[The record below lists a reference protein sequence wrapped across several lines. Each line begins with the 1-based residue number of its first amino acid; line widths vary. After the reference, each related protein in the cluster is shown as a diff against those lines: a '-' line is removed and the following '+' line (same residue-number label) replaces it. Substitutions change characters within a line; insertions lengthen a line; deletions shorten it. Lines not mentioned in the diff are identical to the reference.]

1 MRREEGLGEGRIV
14 LLIVLAGIGLGF
26 SMLLVAVAVG

>member
-14 LLIVLAGIGLGF
+14 LLIVLAGIALGF